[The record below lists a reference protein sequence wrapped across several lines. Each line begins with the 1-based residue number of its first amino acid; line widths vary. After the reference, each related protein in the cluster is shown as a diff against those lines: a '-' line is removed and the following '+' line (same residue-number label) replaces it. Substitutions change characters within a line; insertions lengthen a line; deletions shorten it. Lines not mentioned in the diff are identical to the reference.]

1 MEKCSLVSFP
11 VVSFVDFLVF
21 FSLFETIQPC
31 VEAALSAAR
40 LADKHQQAIDITV
53 IAPQPEL
60 RVRPRFYENAV
71 HTLVAPLQPLFDV
84 TGVNFLQGH
93 VEQILPDSKEVS
105 WKDANGDIHLRRYDR
120 LVLASGSHVNR
131 DAVTGAAEHAFDL
144 DQLES
149 AAVLEQHI
157 NDLALQPESEARN
170 TVVVCGGGFTG
181 IEMALELPGRLREI
195 LGADAKT
202 RVVVVE
208 RGAQPGGRWSQELRD
223 VIIEASAELGVEWLV
238 NAEVECV
245 DASGVTLKDGQVISS
260 QTVIW
265 TVGVQ
270 ANSLTA
276 QINAPRDRQGRLHVN
291 ANLQVVGHD
300 DIYATGDVAYAATD
314 DKGNHALMTC
324 QHAILLGKFAGNNAA
339 ADLLNITPLPYRQE
353 NYVTCLDLGAW
364 GAVYSEGWDQQVKLT
379 RAEAKKLKVSI
390 VSELIYPPKADRAV
404 AFEIADPLA
413 PFV

>member
-1 MEKCSLVSFP
+1 MRKQILIVGTG
-11 VVSFVDFLVF
+11 
-21 FSLFETIQPC
+21 FSGMW
-31 VEAALSAAR
+31 AALSAAR
-40 LADKHQQAIDITV
+40 LLDKEANPNIDITV

-71 HTLVAPLQPLFDV
+71 ETLVAPLQPLFDI
-84 TGVNFLQGH
+84 TGVNFLRGTVDQL
-93 VEQILPDSKEVS
+93 LPASKEVS
-105 WKDANGDIHLRRYDR
+105 WTDASGETRLQRYDR

-131 DAVTGAAEHAFDL
+131 SQVAGAQAHAFDL

-149 AAVLEQHI
+149 AAVLEKHLQ
-157 NDLALQPESEARN
+157 DLANQPESDARN

-181 IEMALELPGRLREI
+181 IEMALELPGRLRDI
-195 LGADAKT
+195 LGAEAKT

-208 RGAQPGGRWSQELRD
+208 RGAQPGSRYSEALRN
-223 VIIEASAELGVEWLV
+223 VIVDASAELGVEWRV
-238 NAEVECV
+238 NAEVESV
-245 DASGVTLKDGQVISS
+245 DASGVTLKDGQTIAS

-270 ANSLTA
+270 ANDLTT
-276 QINAPRDRQGRLHVN
+276 QIDAPRDRQGRLHVN
-291 ANLQVVGHD
+291 ANLQVMGYD
-300 DIYATGDVAYAATD
+300 DIFATGDVAYAATD

-339 ADLLNITPLPYRQE
+339 ASLLDVAPLPYRQE

-364 GAVYSEGWDQQVKLT
+364 GAVYTEGWDQQVKLT
-379 RAEAKKLKVSI
+379 RAEAKKLKLSI
-390 VSELIYPPKADRAV
+390 TRELIYPPKADKAA

>member
-1 MEKCSLVSFP
+1 MRKQILIVGAG
-11 VVSFVDFLVF
+11 
-21 FSLFETIQPC
+21 FSGMW
-31 VEAALSAAR
+31 AALSAAR
-40 LADKHQQAIDITV
+40 LLDKEANPNIDITV

-71 HTLVAPLQPLFDV
+71 ETLVAPLQPLFDI
-84 TGVNFLQGH
+84 TGVNFLRGTVDQL
-93 VEQILPDSKEVS
+93 LPASKEVS
-105 WKDANGDIHLRRYDR
+105 WTDASGETRLQRYDR

-131 DAVTGAAEHAFDL
+131 SQVAGAQAHAFDL

-149 AAVLEQHI
+149 AAVLEKHLQ
-157 NDLALQPESEARN
+157 DLANQPESEARN

-181 IEMALELPGRLREI
+181 IEMALELPGRLRDI
-195 LGADAKT
+195 LGAEAKT

-208 RGAQPGGRWSQELRD
+208 RGAQLGSRYSEALRN
-223 VIIEASAELGVEWLV
+223 VIVDASAELGVEWRV
-238 NAEVECV
+238 NAEVESV
-245 DASGVTLKDGQVISS
+245 DASGITLKDGQTIAS

-270 ANSLTA
+270 ANDLTS
-276 QINAPRDRQGRLHVN
+276 QIDAPRDRQGRLHVN
-291 ANLQVVGHD
+291 ANLQVVGYD
-300 DIYATGDVAYAATD
+300 DIFATGDVAYAATD

-339 ADLLNITPLPYRQE
+339 ASLLDVAPLPYRQE

-364 GAVYSEGWDQQVKLT
+364 GAVYTEGWDQQVKLT
-379 RAEAKKLKVSI
+379 RAEAKKLKLSI
-390 VSELIYPPKADRAV
+390 TRELIYPPKADKAA

>member
-1 MEKCSLVSFP
+1 MRKQILIVGAGFAGMW
-11 VVSFVDFLVF
+11 
-21 FSLFETIQPC
+21 
-31 VEAALSAAR
+31 AALSAAR
-40 LADKHQQAIDITV
+40 LAEINQQSIDITV

-60 RVRPRFYENAV
+60 RVRPRFYESAV
-71 HTLVAPLQPLFDV
+71 QTLVAPLQPLFDV
-84 TGVNFLQGH
+84 TGVKFLRGT
-93 VEQILPDSKEVS
+93 VEQILPASKEVS
-105 WKDANGDIHLRRYDR
+105 WKDDSGEVRLRRYDR

-131 DAVTGAAEHAFDL
+131 DMVAGAAEHAFDL

-149 AAVLEQHI
+149 ASVLEQHLL
-157 NDLALQPESEARN
+157 DLANQPESDARN

-208 RGAQPGGRWSQELRD
+208 RGAQPGGRWSKELRD

-238 NAEVECV
+238 NAEVESV
-245 DASGVTLKDGQVISS
+245 DASGVTLKDGQVITS

-270 ANSLTA
+270 ANGLTA
-276 QINAPRDRQGRLHVN
+276 QIDAPRDRQGRLHVN
-291 ANLQVVGHD
+291 SNLQVQGHE

-339 ADLLNITPLPYRQE
+339 ASLLDVEPLPYRQE
-353 NYVTCLDLGAW
+353 MYVTCLDLGAW

-379 RAEAKKLKVSI
+379 RGEAKKLKVSI
-390 VSELIYPPKADRAV
+390 VSELIYPPKAERKA
-404 AFEIADPLA
+404 AFDMADPYA

>member
-1 MEKCSLVSFP
+1 MRKQILIVGAG
-11 VVSFVDFLVF
+11 
-21 FSLFETIQPC
+21 FSGMW
-31 VEAALSAAR
+31 AALSAAR
-40 LADKHQQAIDITV
+40 LADKHQNDTIDITV

-71 HTLVAPLQPLFDV
+71 QTLVAPLQPLFDE
-84 TGVNFLQGH
+84 TGINFLRGT
-93 VEQILPDSKEVS
+93 VAQILPDSKEVS
-105 WKDANGDIHLRRYDR
+105 WADASGKTHLHRYDR
-120 LVLASGSHVNR
+120 LILASGSHVNR
-131 DAVTGAAEHAFDL
+131 SLVTGADAHAFDL

-149 AAVLEQHI
+149 AAVLEQHLK
-157 NDLALQPESEARN
+157 DLANKEESDARN

-181 IEMALELPGRLREI
+181 IEMALELPGRLRDI

-208 RGAQPGGRWSQELRD
+208 RGPQPGARYSEELRN

-238 NAEVECV
+238 NTEVESV
-245 DASGVTLKDGQVISS
+245 DATGITLKDGQTIAS

-270 ANSLTA
+270 ANDLTG
-276 QINAPRDRQGRLHVN
+276 QIDAPRDRQGRLHVN
-291 ANLQVVGHD
+291 AQLQVVGHD

-339 ADLLNITPLPYRQE
+339 ADLLEVAPLPYRQE

-364 GAVYSEGWDQQVKLT
+364 GAVYTEGWDQQVKLT
-379 RAEAKKLKVSI
+379 RAEAKKLKLSI

>member
-1 MEKCSLVSFP
+1 MSW
-11 VVSFVDFLVF
+11 
-21 FSLFETIQPC
+21 
-31 VEAALSAAR
+31 
-40 LADKHQQAIDITV
+40 ADASGKT
-53 IAPQPEL
+53 
-60 RVRPRFYENAV
+60 
-71 HTLVAPLQPLFDV
+71 
-84 TGVNFLQGH
+84 
-93 VEQILPDSKEVS
+93 
-105 WKDANGDIHLRRYDR
+105 HLHRYDR
-120 LVLASGSHVNR
+120 LILASGSHVNR
-131 DAVTGAAEHAFDL
+131 SLVTGADAHAFDL

-149 AAVLEQHI
+149 AAVLEQHLK
-157 NDLALQPESEARN
+157 DLANKEESDARN

-181 IEMALELPGRLREI
+181 IEMALELPGRLRDI

-208 RGAQPGGRWSQELRD
+208 RGPQPGARYSEELRN

-238 NAEVECV
+238 NTEVESV
-245 DASGVTLKDGQVISS
+245 DATGITLKDGQTIAS

-270 ANSLTA
+270 ANDLTG
-276 QINAPRDRQGRLHVN
+276 QIDAPRDRQGRLHVN
-291 ANLQVVGHD
+291 AQLQVVGHD

-339 ADLLNITPLPYRQE
+339 ADLLEVAPLPYRQE

-364 GAVYSEGWDQQVKLT
+364 GAVYTEGWDQQVKLT
-379 RAEAKKLKVSI
+379 RAEAKKLNLSI

>member
-1 MEKCSLVSFP
+1 MRKQILIVGAGFAGMW
-11 VVSFVDFLVF
+11 
-21 FSLFETIQPC
+21 
-31 VEAALSAAR
+31 AALSAAR
-40 LADKHQQAIDITV
+40 LAEKNQQQAVDITV

-60 RVRPRFYENAV
+60 RIRPRFYESDV
-71 HTLVAPLQPLFDV
+71 SSLVAPLQPLFDATGIRFLRGSVSQIHPADKTV
-84 TGVNFLQGH
+84 TWT
-93 VEQILPDSKEVS
+93 DS
-105 WKDANGDIHLRRYDR
+105 NGESHAQYWDR

-131 DAVTGAAEHAFDL
+131 AMVTGAAQHAFDL

-149 AAVLEQHI
+149 ATTLENHLI
-157 NDLALQPESEARN
+157 ALAQRPQSDARN

-181 IEMALELPGRLREI
+181 IEMAMELPTKLRAI
-195 LGADAKT
+195 FGSNSKT

-208 RGAQPGGRWSQELRD
+208 RGPQPGSRYSDALRE
-223 VIIEASAELGVEWLV
+223 VIIQASKELGVEWLV
-238 NAEVECV
+238 NAEVASV
-245 DASGVTLKDGQVISS
+245 DAAGVNLKDGKRIDS

-270 ANSLTA
+270 ANNLTA
-276 QINAPRDRQGRLHVN
+276 QIDAPRDRQGRLHVN
-291 ANLQVVGHD
+291 AELQVVGYD

-339 ADLLNITPLPYRQE
+339 AGLLGVAPLPYRQE
-353 NYVTCLDLGAW
+353 TYVTCLDLGAW
-364 GAVYSEGWDQQVKLT
+364 GAVYTEGWDQQVKLT
-379 RAEAKKLKVSI
+379 REEAKKVKVSI
-390 VSELIYPPKADRAV
+390 VSELIYPPKADKAA

>member
-1 MEKCSLVSFP
+1 MRKQILIVGAGFAGMW
-11 VVSFVDFLVF
+11 
-21 FSLFETIQPC
+21 
-31 VEAALSAAR
+31 AALSAAR
-40 LADKHQQAIDITV
+40 LADINKQSIDITV

-60 RVRPRFYENAV
+60 RVRPRFYESAV
-71 HTLVAPLQPLFDV
+71 QTLVAPLQPLFDV
-84 TGVNFLQGH
+84 TGVNFLRGT
-93 VEQILPDSKEVS
+93 VEQILPASKEVS
-105 WKDANGDIHLRRYDR
+105 WKDENGEVRLRRYDR

-131 DAVTGAAEHAFDL
+131 NMVAGAAEHAFDL

-149 AAVLEQHI
+149 ATVLEQHL
-157 NDLALQPESEARN
+157 NDLATQPASEARN

-181 IEMALELPGRLREI
+181 IEMALELPGRLRDI

-208 RGAQPGGRWSQELRD
+208 RGAEPGGRWSKELRD
-223 VIIEASAELGVEWLV
+223 VIIDASAELGVEWLV
-238 NAEVECV
+238 NAEVESV
-245 DASGVTLKDGQVISS
+245 DASGVTLKDGQVITS

-270 ANSLTA
+270 ASDLTA
-276 QINAPRDRQGRLHVN
+276 QIDAPRDRQGRLHVN
-291 ANLQVVGHD
+291 SNLQVQGYE
-300 DIYATGDVAYAATD
+300 DIFATGDVAYAATD

-339 ADLLNITPLPYRQE
+339 ASLLEVAPLPYRQE
-353 NYVTCLDLGAW
+353 MYVTCLDLGAW

-379 RAEAKKLKVSI
+379 REEAKKLKVSI

-404 AFEIADPLA
+404 AFETADPYA

>member
-1 MEKCSLVSFP
+1 MRKQILIVGAGFAGMW
-11 VVSFVDFLVF
+11 
-21 FSLFETIQPC
+21 
-31 VEAALSAAR
+31 AALSAAR
-40 LADKHQQAIDITV
+40 LAEKNQQQAVDITV

-60 RVRPRFYENAV
+60 RIRPRFYESDV
-71 HTLVAPLQPLFDV
+71 PSLVAPLQPLFDATGIRFLRGSVSQIHPADKTV
-84 TGVNFLQGH
+84 TWT
-93 VEQILPDSKEVS
+93 DS
-105 WKDANGDIHLRRYDR
+105 NGESHAQYWDR

-131 DAVTGAAEHAFDL
+131 AMVTGAAQHAFDL

-149 AAVLEQHI
+149 ATTLENHLI
-157 NDLALQPESEARN
+157 ALAQRPQSDARN

-181 IEMALELPGRLREI
+181 IEMAMELPTKLRAI
-195 LGADAKT
+195 FGSNSKT

-208 RGAQPGGRWSQELRD
+208 RGPQPGSRYSDALRE
-223 VIIEASAELGVEWLV
+223 VIIQASKELGVEWLV
-238 NAEVECV
+238 NAEVASV
-245 DASGVTLKDGQVISS
+245 DAAGVNLKDGKRIDS

-270 ANSLTA
+270 ANNLTA
-276 QINAPRDRQGRLHVN
+276 QIDAPRDRQGRLHVN
-291 ANLQVVGHD
+291 AELQVVGYD

-339 ADLLNITPLPYRQE
+339 AGLLGVAPLPYRQE
-353 NYVTCLDLGAW
+353 TYVTCLDLGAW
-364 GAVYSEGWDQQVKLT
+364 GAVYTEGWDQQVKLT
-379 RAEAKKLKVSI
+379 REEAKKVKVSI
-390 VSELIYPPKADRAV
+390 VCELIYPPKADKAA

>member
-1 MEKCSLVSFP
+1 MRKQILIVGAG
-11 VVSFVDFLVF
+11 
-21 FSLFETIQPC
+21 FSGMW
-31 VEAALSAAR
+31 AALSAAR
-40 LADKHQQAIDITV
+40 LADKHQNDTIDITV

-71 HTLVAPLQPLFDV
+71 QTLVAPLQPLFDE
-84 TGVNFLQGH
+84 TGVNFLRGT
-93 VEQILPDSKEVS
+93 VAQILPDSKEVS
-105 WKDANGDIHLRRYDR
+105 WADASGKTHLHRYDR
-120 LVLASGSHVNR
+120 LILASGSHVNR
-131 DAVTGAAEHAFDL
+131 SLVTGADAHAFDL

-149 AAVLEQHI
+149 VAVLEQHLK
-157 NDLALQPESEARN
+157 DLANKEESDARN

-181 IEMALELPGRLREI
+181 IEMALELPGRLRDI

-208 RGAQPGGRWSQELRD
+208 RGPQPGARYSEELRN

-238 NAEVECV
+238 NTEVESV
-245 DASGVTLKDGQVISS
+245 DATGITLKDGQTIAS

-270 ANSLTA
+270 ANDLTG
-276 QINAPRDRQGRLHVN
+276 QIDAPRDRQGRLHVN
-291 ANLQVVGHD
+291 AQLQVVGHD

-339 ADLLNITPLPYRQE
+339 ADLLEVAPLPYRQE

-364 GAVYSEGWDQQVKLT
+364 GAVYTEGWDQQVKLT
-379 RAEAKKLKVSI
+379 RAEAKKLKLSI

>member
-1 MEKCSLVSFP
+1 MRKQILIVGAG
-11 VVSFVDFLVF
+11 
-21 FSLFETIQPC
+21 FSGMW
-31 VEAALSAAR
+31 AALSAAR
-40 LADKHQQAIDITV
+40 LLDKETNPNIDITV

-71 HTLVAPLQPLFDV
+71 ETLVAPLQPLFDI
-84 TGVNFLQGH
+84 TGVNFLRGTVDQL
-93 VEQILPDSKEVS
+93 LPASKEVS
-105 WKDANGDIHLRRYDR
+105 WTDASGETRLQRYDR

-131 DAVTGAAEHAFDL
+131 SQVAGAQAHAFDL

-149 AAVLEQHI
+149 AAVLEKHLQ
-157 NDLALQPESEARN
+157 DLANQPESDARN

-181 IEMALELPGRLREI
+181 IEMALELPGRLRDI
-195 LGADAKT
+195 LGAEAKT

-208 RGAQPGGRWSQELRD
+208 RGAQPGSRYSEALRN
-223 VIIEASAELGVEWLV
+223 VIVDASAELGVEWRV
-238 NAEVECV
+238 NAEVESV
-245 DASGVTLKDGQVISS
+245 DASGVTLKDGQTIAS

-270 ANSLTA
+270 ANDLTT
-276 QINAPRDRQGRLHVN
+276 QIDAPRDRQGRLHVN
-291 ANLQVVGHD
+291 ANLQVVGYD
-300 DIYATGDVAYAATD
+300 DIFATGDVAYAATD

-339 ADLLNITPLPYRQE
+339 ASLLDVAPQPYRQE

-364 GAVYSEGWDQQVKLT
+364 GAVYTEGWDQQVKLT
-379 RAEAKKLKVSI
+379 RAEAKKLKLSI
-390 VSELIYPPKADRAV
+390 TRELIYPPKADKAA

>member
-1 MEKCSLVSFP
+1 MRKQILIVGAG
-11 VVSFVDFLVF
+11 
-21 FSLFETIQPC
+21 FSGMW
-31 VEAALSAAR
+31 AALSATR
-40 LADKHQQAIDITV
+40 LADKHQNDTIDITV

-71 HTLVAPLQPLFDV
+71 QTLVAPLQPLFDE
-84 TGVNFLQGH
+84 TGINFLRGT
-93 VEQILPDSKEVS
+93 VAQILPDSKEVS
-105 WKDANGDIHLRRYDR
+105 WADASGKTHLHRYDR
-120 LVLASGSHVNR
+120 LILASGSHVNR
-131 DAVTGAAEHAFDL
+131 SLVTGADAHAFDL

-149 AAVLEQHI
+149 AAVLEQHLK
-157 NDLALQPESEARN
+157 DLANKEESDARN

-181 IEMALELPGRLREI
+181 IEMALELPGRLRDI

-208 RGAQPGGRWSQELRD
+208 RGPQPGARYSEELRN

-238 NAEVECV
+238 NTEVESV
-245 DASGVTLKDGQVISS
+245 DATGITLKDGQTIAS

-270 ANSLTA
+270 ANDLTG
-276 QINAPRDRQGRLHVN
+276 QIDAPRDHQGRLHVN
-291 ANLQVVGHD
+291 AQLQVVGHD

-339 ADLLNITPLPYRQE
+339 ADLLEVAPLPYRQE

-364 GAVYSEGWDQQVKLT
+364 GAVYTEGWDQQVKLT
-379 RAEAKKLKVSI
+379 RAEAKKLKLSI
-390 VSELIYPPKADRAV
+390 VSELIYPPKADRTV

>member
-1 MEKCSLVSFP
+1 MRKQILIVGAGFAGMW
-11 VVSFVDFLVF
+11 
-21 FSLFETIQPC
+21 
-31 VEAALSAAR
+31 AALSAAR
-40 LADKHQQAIDITV
+40 LADKHQQAVDITV

-60 RVRPRFYENAV
+60 RVRPRFYESHV
-71 HTLVAPLQPLFDV
+71 QTLVSPLMPLFDV
-84 TGVNFLQGH
+84 TGVKFLRGT
-93 VEQILPDSKEVS
+93 VEQILPASKEVS
-105 WKDANGDIHLRRYDR
+105 WKDENGEVRLRRYDR

-131 DAVTGAAEHAFDL
+131 DIIAGATEHAFDL

-149 AAVLEQHI
+149 ATVLEQHLK
-157 NDLALQPESEARN
+157 DLAGQPESDARN

-195 LGADAKT
+195 LGEDAKT

-208 RGAQPGGRWSQELRD
+208 RGAQPGGRWSKELRD

-238 NAEVECV
+238 NAEVESV
-245 DASGVTLKDGQVISS
+245 DASGVTLKDGQVIAS

-270 ANSLTA
+270 ANGLTA
-276 QINAPRDRQGRLHVN
+276 QIDAPRDRQGRLHVN
-291 ANLQVVGHD
+291 ANLQVEGHE

-324 QHAILLGKFAGNNAA
+324 QHAILLGKFAGNNVAA
-339 ADLLNITPLPYRQE
+339 SLLNVAPLPYRQE
-353 NYVTCLDLGAW
+353 MYVTCLDLGAW

-379 RAEAKKLKVSI
+379 REEAKKLKVSI

>member
-1 MEKCSLVSFP
+1 MHKDILIVGAG
-11 VVSFVDFLVF
+11 
-21 FSLFETIQPC
+21 FSGMW
-31 VEAALSAAR
+31 AALSAAR
-40 LADKHQQAIDITV
+40 LVDKYQREDIKITV

-71 HTLVAPLQPLFDV
+71 TTLVAPLQPLFDI
-84 TGVNFLQGH
+84 TGVNFLRGT
-93 VEQILPDSKEVS
+93 VRQIFPDSKEVS
-105 WKDANGDIHLRRYDR
+105 WTDASGETRVSRYDR
-120 LVLASGSHVNR
+120 LVLASGSHVDR
-131 DAVTGAAEHAFDL
+131 SQVIGAQEHAFDL

-149 AAVLEQHI
+149 AAVLEQHLK
-157 NDLALQPESEARN
+157 DLAYQAESEARN

-181 IEMALELPGRLREI
+181 IEMALELPGRLRNI

-208 RGAQPGGRWSQELRD
+208 RSPEPGARYSEALRN

-238 NAEVECV
+238 NAEVESV
-245 DASGVTLKDGQVISS
+245 DAAGVTLKDGRTIAS

-270 ANSLTA
+270 ANDLTA
-276 QINAPRDRQGRLHVN
+276 QIDAPRDRQGRLHVN
-291 ANLQVVGHD
+291 TALQVSGHE

-314 DKGNHALMTC
+314 DKGHHALMTC

-339 ADLLNITPLPYRQE
+339 ASLLEVTPLPYRQE

-364 GAVYSEGWDQQVKLT
+364 GAVYTEGWDQQVKLA
-379 RAEAKKLKVSI
+379 RAEAKKLKMSI
-390 VSELIYPPKADRAV
+390 TGELIYPPKADRAA

>member
-1 MEKCSLVSFP
+1 MRKQILIVGAG
-11 VVSFVDFLVF
+11 
-21 FSLFETIQPC
+21 FSGMW
-31 VEAALSAAR
+31 AALSAAR
-40 LADKHQQAIDITV
+40 LADKHQNDTIDITV

-71 HTLVAPLQPLFDV
+71 QTLVAPLQPLFDE
-84 TGVNFLQGH
+84 TGVNFLRGT
-93 VEQILPDSKEVS
+93 VAQILPDSKEVS
-105 WKDANGDIHLRRYDR
+105 WADASGKTHLHRYDR
-120 LVLASGSHVNR
+120 LILASGSHVNR
-131 DAVTGAAEHAFDL
+131 SLVTGADAHAFDL

-149 AAVLEQHI
+149 AAVLEQHLK
-157 NDLALQPESEARN
+157 DLANKEESDAHN

-181 IEMALELPGRLREI
+181 IEMALELPGRLRDI

-208 RGAQPGGRWSQELRD
+208 RGPQPGARYSEELRN

-238 NAEVECV
+238 NTEVESV
-245 DASGVTLKDGQVISS
+245 DATGITLKDGQTIAS

-270 ANSLTA
+270 ANDLTG
-276 QINAPRDRQGRLHVN
+276 QIDAPRDRQGRLHVN
-291 ANLQVVGHD
+291 AQLQVVGHD

-339 ADLLNITPLPYRQE
+339 ADLLEVAPLPYRQE

-364 GAVYSEGWDQQVKLT
+364 GAVYTEGWDQQVKLT
-379 RAEAKKLKVSI
+379 RAEAKKLKLSI
-390 VSELIYPPKADRAV
+390 VSELIYPPKADRTV